1 MLLSR
6 VFFLSYAFHVLVMLF
21 NLLQL
26 KDFGTQRGLGGNSV
40 LVDEFLN
47 GWMLIE
53 MGSCGDSAMVDD
65 GISGGSV
72 IEQHLCSEIP
82 VHSDHLQ
89 KQLCSEGACSV
100 LYSDELSSLK
110 DGSVDLPQEG
120 SASGGA
126 VVADVELHR
135 AKDGSVDLPQEGPEG
150 STSGGAV
157 VTDVELHRAKG
168 SVDLPQEGP
177 ECSTSGSDVPDKCGD
192 VLPNECGNADM
203 LQLENTSEHDCQNHS
218 RICCGNNE
226 GSGLK
231 TRGLCSEGNFQDE
244 GDTDIPSESITVT
257 GLQEHCVQH
266 VVQKDEKLNVFPSV
280 NDDSAVMGGK
290 NDDSSVLVDALDC
303 VHDFRHSEMSL
314 ESEPTTDLLVGC
326 DHKNEQGDIVRNAD
340 PLSMGVEKCDAFDGM
355 ESDACRQASPLQMQ
369 ALEVPT
375 TVCTEEDSRRGQ
387 LCDVKYGDDWNSS
400 IDEKIKAFVDTE
412 NIVDSHVQVLSSPG
426 CHRTLESS
434 PVVDSPP
441 ETSALVQGNVMKN
454 DILQIDEKLCKL
466 KDSHSEETTNYA
478 PRKPLYAD
486 SDQPSIVLVTDTSL
500 KVAHDLL
507 PKGGVV
513 SVNNSSAR
521 DTVGQTDNDGKDT
534 VEADFFA
541 QSILLPSQRNSRR
554 NKIGRKTQTKK
565 ASRKCNKADLTHPGG
580 DMKINLEV
588 ARKKRS
594 SFSKPARSSIWGL
607 LGSIEQ
613 YFEQDNELGISKAM
627 CQELGKSR
635 SKRQTGK
642 AFKNSAS
649 SSSSNAGQKCSVP
662 TTRVRLKIKF
672 GKEIDLSSSNI
683 LIPEIGNAFN
693 PASDMGTGSGSQ
705 KVGSN
710 AEDKSLG
717 PVSLGNLET
726 FKSNLKKDD
735 LVLNAQIATN
745 HLESTAKIEKSNG
758 DVEAKF
764 LTNPL
769 EKVVEPLIEPIINM
783 DPGTS
788 PDSEVINSVPEV
800 QVGERHQEDMHH
812 ALLGPPLDFNSNL
825 HITISK
831 KGKKKDK
838 HISSS
843 DCITEVGSHGR
854 HRSNKAK
861 QSKNHR
867 CKKNSSNTVSFLELP
882 ASTEINASSKSIS
895 SEEFPTEP
903 LPLSGESE
911 LGDSAEAL
919 KVQGCKPS
927 VNHRPSE
934 PQGSENLPPC
944 VRYLGRKL
952 PKSLMSV
959 KFSKA
964 KSKASDST
972 KKKITCRHKEKQRR
986 PNSKSEVKGKGGPHK
1001 VMAEVEDHIHTATS
1015 TVGNGKLDADQR
1027 FNADENRVSVNVSN
1041 LNILPTIDSGEQ
1053 HKSPHNAWVRCDD
1066 CHKWRRIPA
1075 VLADLIDE
1083 TNCTWTCKD
1092 SKDKDFADCAIP
1104 QEKSNAE
1111 INAELG
1117 LSDEED
1123 AYEDSRNY
1131 KELEFQQPLVS
1142 QESTFTQVLSNE
1154 FLHRSRKTQTI
1165 DEIMVCH
1172 CKQPQVGKL
1181 GCGDECLNR
1190 MLNIECVQGTC
1201 PCGDYCSNQQF
1212 QKRKYASLKWFK
1224 CGKKGYGLK
1233 ALENIAQG
1241 QFLIE
1246 YVGEVL
1252 DTHAYEARQRE
1263 YALKG
1268 HRHFYFMTLNGSEV
1282 IDASAKGNLGR
1293 FINHSCDPNCRTE
1306 KWMVN
1311 GEICIGLF
1319 ALRDIKQDE
1328 EVTFDYNYV
1337 RVFGAAAKKCYC
1349 GSINCRGYIGG
1360 GDPLNSDLIVQGD
1373 SDEEFPEPV
1382 MLNDDGVI
1390 ENGLLSR
1397 KFTIAIDTDNT
1408 PEKESSM
1415 NPSSA
1420 VDLLHSSIEEN
1431 SKAKVPSSVR
1441 VEEISQLVEN
1451 RESKT
1456 MPAMQQGHAIDLTD
1470 KTTSIQ
1476 KDEKLSSLAP
1486 VRKVLLN
1493 ATISNK
1499 EFKPEIVKAPKLVSS
1514 VKRGKVCANPPNGLK
1529 IETTVNRL
1537 QLSSGKLKKVVE
1549 GSSNARFEAVQEKLT
1564 ELLDGDGGIS
1574 KRKDATKG
1582 YLKLLLLT
1590 VASGDRSS
1598 GEAIQSNRDL
1608 SMILDALLKTK
1619 SRAVLND
1626 IINKN
1631 GLQMLHKIMKQYRRD
1646 FKKIP
1651 ILRKLLKVLEYLA
1664 VGKIL
1669 TFEHINGGPPCHGM
1683 ESFRESMLSLTE
1695 HDDKQVHQI
1704 ARSFRDRWIPRASR
1718 KHGYMDRDDNR
1729 MESHRSY
1736 NSNRFSSSHN
1746 HRHEQD
1752 SRPTEAVDCVPM
1764 STSVETSADA
1774 GAPEGSSAPSLDGV
1788 DVKGTKKR
1796 KRKSRWDQPA
1806 ETNSYSDAAVI
1817 GSTDGSQNIHEDV
1830 PPGFSCPVGAGDL
1843 APRNGVHSGSAP
1855 DLVFGQPKEKFN
1867 SRLPVSYGIP
1877 CSVVKQF
1884 GTPHAEISG
1893 SWVTAPGMPFN
1904 PFPPLP
1910 PYPRDQRDCLPSNTS
1925 SAMAIDQ
1932 PSEIKQSDGSGLV
1945 NSCADDTVR
1954 STTGTNSDDMNHT
1967 DEENRNITKR
1977 LKDDDL
1983 GRRYFRQQ
1991 KWNNSKIH
1999 RPWFRRDAWKC
2010 NNRNNTSGG
2019 DMCGMGVGN
2028 VQSEVTRSSEDA
2040 ICRDEKGGNNIC

>member
-1 MLLSR
+1 
-6 VFFLSYAFHVLVMLF
+6 
-21 NLLQL
+21 
-26 KDFGTQRGLGGNSV
+26 
-40 LVDEFLN
+40 
-47 GWMLIE
+47 MLIE

-340 PLSMGVEKCDAFDGM
+340 PLSMGVERCDAFDGM

-400 IDEKIKAFVDTE
+400 IDEKIKAFVDKE

-441 ETSALVQGNVMKN
+441 ETSVLVQGNVMKN

-500 KVAHDLL
+500 KGAHDLL

-513 SVNNSSAR
+513 SVNNSSAL

-554 NKIGRKTQTKK
+554 NKIGCKTQTKK

-693 PASDMGTGSGSQ
+693 PASGMGTGSGSQ

-843 DCITEVGSHGR
+843 DCITEVGSYGR

-867 CKKNSSNTVSFLELP
+867 CKKNSSNTVSFLKLP

-952 PKSLMSV
+952 PKSIMSV
-959 KFSKA
+959 KVSKA

-1397 KFTIAIDTDNT
+1397 KFTIAIDADNT

-1441 VEEISQLVEN
+1441 VEEISQLLEN

-1529 IETTVNRL
+1529 IETTVTRL

-1967 DEENRNITKR
+1967 DEENQNITKR

>member
-1 MLLSR
+1 
-6 VFFLSYAFHVLVMLF
+6 
-21 NLLQL
+21 
-26 KDFGTQRGLGGNSV
+26 
-40 LVDEFLN
+40 
-47 GWMLIE
+47 
-53 MGSCGDSAMVDD
+53 
-65 GISGGSV
+65 
-72 IEQHLCSEIP
+72 
-82 VHSDHLQ
+82 
-89 KQLCSEGACSV
+89 
-100 LYSDELSSLK
+100 
-110 DGSVDLPQEG
+110 
-120 SASGGA
+120 
-126 VVADVELHR
+126 
-135 AKDGSVDLPQEGPEG
+135 
-150 STSGGAV
+150 
-157 VTDVELHRAKG
+157 
-168 SVDLPQEGP
+168 
-177 ECSTSGSDVPDKCGD
+177 
-192 VLPNECGNADM
+192 
-203 LQLENTSEHDCQNHS
+203 
-218 RICCGNNE
+218 
-226 GSGLK
+226 
-231 TRGLCSEGNFQDE
+231 
-244 GDTDIPSESITVT
+244 
-257 GLQEHCVQH
+257 
-266 VVQKDEKLNVFPSV
+266 
-280 NDDSAVMGGK
+280 
-290 NDDSSVLVDALDC
+290 
-303 VHDFRHSEMSL
+303 
-314 ESEPTTDLLVGC
+314 
-326 DHKNEQGDIVRNAD
+326 
-340 PLSMGVEKCDAFDGM
+340 
-355 ESDACRQASPLQMQ
+355 
-369 ALEVPT
+369 
-375 TVCTEEDSRRGQ
+375 
-387 LCDVKYGDDWNSS
+387 
-400 IDEKIKAFVDTE
+400 
-412 NIVDSHVQVLSSPG
+412 
-426 CHRTLESS
+426 
-434 PVVDSPP
+434 
-441 ETSALVQGNVMKN
+441 
-454 DILQIDEKLCKL
+454 
-466 KDSHSEETTNYA
+466 
-478 PRKPLYAD
+478 
-486 SDQPSIVLVTDTSL
+486 
-500 KVAHDLL
+500 
-507 PKGGVV
+507 
-513 SVNNSSAR
+513 
-521 DTVGQTDNDGKDT
+521 
-534 VEADFFA
+534 
-541 QSILLPSQRNSRR
+541 
-554 NKIGRKTQTKK
+554 
-565 ASRKCNKADLTHPGG
+565 
-580 DMKINLEV
+580 
-588 ARKKRS
+588 
-594 SFSKPARSSIWGL
+594 
-607 LGSIEQ
+607 
-613 YFEQDNELGISKAM
+613 
-627 CQELGKSR
+627 
-635 SKRQTGK
+635 
-642 AFKNSAS
+642 
-649 SSSSNAGQKCSVP
+649 
-662 TTRVRLKIKF
+662 
-672 GKEIDLSSSNI
+672 
-683 LIPEIGNAFN
+683 
-693 PASDMGTGSGSQ
+693 
-705 KVGSN
+705 
-710 AEDKSLG
+710 
-717 PVSLGNLET
+717 
-726 FKSNLKKDD
+726 
-735 LVLNAQIATN
+735 
-745 HLESTAKIEKSNG
+745 
-758 DVEAKF
+758 
-764 LTNPL
+764 
-769 EKVVEPLIEPIINM
+769 
-783 DPGTS
+783 
-788 PDSEVINSVPEV
+788 
-800 QVGERHQEDMHH
+800 
-812 ALLGPPLDFNSNL
+812 
-825 HITISK
+825 
-831 KGKKKDK
+831 
-838 HISSS
+838 
-843 DCITEVGSHGR
+843 
-854 HRSNKAK
+854 
-861 QSKNHR
+861 
-867 CKKNSSNTVSFLELP
+867 
-882 ASTEINASSKSIS
+882 
-895 SEEFPTEP
+895 
-903 LPLSGESE
+903 
-911 LGDSAEAL
+911 
-919 KVQGCKPS
+919 
-927 VNHRPSE
+927 
-934 PQGSENLPPC
+934 
-944 VRYLGRKL
+944 
-952 PKSLMSV
+952 
-959 KFSKA
+959 
-964 KSKASDST
+964 
-972 KKKITCRHKEKQRR
+972 
-986 PNSKSEVKGKGGPHK
+986 
-1001 VMAEVEDHIHTATS
+1001 
-1015 TVGNGKLDADQR
+1015 
-1027 FNADENRVSVNVSN
+1027 
-1041 LNILPTIDSGEQ
+1041 
-1053 HKSPHNAWVRCDD
+1053 
-1066 CHKWRRIPA
+1066 
-1075 VLADLIDE
+1075 
-1083 TNCTWTCKD
+1083 
-1092 SKDKDFADCAIP
+1092 
-1104 QEKSNAE
+1104 
-1111 INAELG
+1111 
-1117 LSDEED
+1117 
-1123 AYEDSRNY
+1123 
-1131 KELEFQQPLVS
+1131 
-1142 QESTFTQVLSNE
+1142 
-1154 FLHRSRKTQTI
+1154 
-1165 DEIMVCH
+1165 
-1172 CKQPQVGKL
+1172 
-1181 GCGDECLNR
+1181 
-1190 MLNIECVQGTC
+1190 
-1201 PCGDYCSNQQF
+1201 
-1212 QKRKYASLKWFK
+1212 
-1224 CGKKGYGLK
+1224 
-1233 ALENIAQG
+1233 
-1241 QFLIE
+1241 
-1246 YVGEVL
+1246 
-1252 DTHAYEARQRE
+1252 
-1263 YALKG
+1263 
-1268 HRHFYFMTLNGSEV
+1268 MTLNGSEV

-1397 KFTIAIDTDNT
+1397 KFTTPIDADNT

-1431 SKAKVPSSVR
+1431 SKGKLPSSVR

-1451 RESKT
+1451 TESKT
-1456 MPAMQQGHAIDLTD
+1456 MPAIQQGHAIDLTD

-1529 IETTVNRL
+1529 IETSVNRL

-1764 STSVETSADA
+1764 SISVETSADA

-1817 GSTDGSQNIHEDV
+1817 GSTDGSRNIHEDV

-1884 GTPHAEISG
+1884 GTPHAEISS

-1925 SAMAIDQ
+1925 SAMEIDQ

-1945 NSCADDTVR
+1945 SSCADDTVR

-1977 LKDDDL
+1977 LKDDDTYDL

-2040 ICRDEKGGNNIC
+2040 ICRDEKGGK